1 MILKNLKI
9 LVNHLGKEIKVI
21 FLNEIKTMMGSPNE
35 PTTGKSILERL
46 VRNKDKGAGRKRIIS
61 NAKTFLEFIV
71 FKKGLD
77 ERYAPPADIVIK
89 ELKGGNSK
97 KNKKKD

>member
-1 MILKNLKI
+1 
-9 LVNHLGKEIKVI
+9 
-21 FLNEIKTMMGSPNE
+21 MGSSNE
-35 PTTGKSILERL
+35 PTTGKAILERL
-46 VRNKDKGAGRKRIIS
+46 VKIKIRLQVGKRIIS

-89 ELKGGNSK
+89 ELKGGKSK
-97 KNKKKD
+97 KSYKKERLKDNEILFY